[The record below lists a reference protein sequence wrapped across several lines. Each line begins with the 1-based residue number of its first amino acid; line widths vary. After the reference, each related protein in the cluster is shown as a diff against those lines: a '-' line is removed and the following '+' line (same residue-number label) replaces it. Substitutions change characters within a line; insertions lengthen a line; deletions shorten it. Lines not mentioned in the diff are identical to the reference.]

1 MVNSEHHAS
10 IEMEKLAEY
19 LGGKLETFQPLTR
32 ECSIYRVPER
42 KRCLHPRDY
51 TPKMVSIGPF
61 HYGKPELKAME
72 EQKERYLKCFLQRTK
87 ARLASFLE
95 FVKQREAEVRNC
107 YAETIHNLASDEFVT
122 MVLVDA
128 VFLIEL
134 FLRYYN
140 RNLRTDEDP
149 ILGKSCLFWEIR
161 QDFLL
166 LENQLPLFILNDL
179 FNLAKTAASSHCFY
193 EEISFT
199 TVTCYWF
206 RDDIVGY
213 FPMKENLLEIHISE
227 AKHFLHLLMLCLHP
241 SQMPDQ
247 VKLKNDDQNIP
258 SVKELH
264 EAGVKF
270 KSGSSKNLID
280 IKFSDGILEI
290 PFFTVYYYDTERMHG
305 CPSYFNDYIIMMS
318 CLVNT
323 PKDAEFLIQNKIIG
337 LGFSEILPS
346 VFRSLDRDCS
356 WDIPFKYSGVVADLQ
371 AYCQLPRHKWKA
383 NLKQN
388 YFNTPWA
395 SISVIA
401 AVILLLLTV
410 TQTICSFI
418 GS

>member
-72 EQKERYLKCFLQRTK
+72 EQKERYLKCFLQRT
-87 ARLASFLE
+87 
-95 FVKQREAEVRNC
+95 
-107 YAETIHNLASDEFVT
+107 
-122 MVLVDA
+122 
-128 VFLIEL
+128 
-134 FLRYYN
+134 
-140 RNLRTDEDP
+140 
-149 ILGKSCLFWEIR
+149 
-161 QDFLL
+161 
-166 LENQLPLFILNDL
+166 
-179 FNLAKTAASSHCFY
+179 
-193 EEISFT
+193 
-199 TVTCYWF
+199 
-206 RDDIVGY
+206 
-213 FPMKENLLEIHISE
+213 KENLLEIHISE

-418 GS
+418 GL

>member
-87 ARLASFLE
+87 
-95 FVKQREAEVRNC
+95 
-107 YAETIHNLASDEFVT
+107 
-122 MVLVDA
+122 
-128 VFLIEL
+128 
-134 FLRYYN
+134 
-140 RNLRTDEDP
+140 
-149 ILGKSCLFWEIR
+149 
-161 QDFLL
+161 
-166 LENQLPLFILNDL
+166 
-179 FNLAKTAASSHCFY
+179 
-193 EEISFT
+193 
-199 TVTCYWF
+199 
-206 RDDIVGY
+206 
-213 FPMKENLLEIHISE
+213 
-227 AKHFLHLLMLCLHP
+227 
-241 SQMPDQ
+241 MPDQ

-418 GS
+418 GL

>member
-1 MVNSEHHAS
+1 MKLHEH
-10 IEMEKLAEY
+10 L
-19 LGGKLETFQPLTR
+19 LGSL
-32 ECSIYRVPER
+32 S
-42 KRCLHPRDY
+42 Y
-51 TPKMVSIGPF
+51 TTKMVSIGPF
-61 HYGKPELKAME
+61 HYGKPPLKAME
-72 EQKERYLKCFLQRTK
+72 EQKERYLKCFLQRTNV
-87 ARLASFLE
+87 RLASFLA

-140 RNLRTDEDP
+140 H
-149 ILGKSCLFWEIR
+149 
-161 QDFLL
+161 FLL

-179 FNLAKTAASSHCFY
+179 FNLAKTAASSHRFY
-193 EEISFT
+193 EEISYT

-227 AKHFLHLLMLCLHP
+227 AKHLLHLLMLCLHP

-270 KSGSSKNLID
+270 KSG
-280 IKFSDGILEI
+280 DGILEI
-290 PFFTVYYYDTERMHG
+290 PFFTVYYYDTEPLYRNLLAFERMHG

-323 PKDAEFLIQNKIIG
+323 PKDVEFLIQNKIIG

-410 TQTICSFI
+410 TQTICSLI
-418 GS
+418 GL